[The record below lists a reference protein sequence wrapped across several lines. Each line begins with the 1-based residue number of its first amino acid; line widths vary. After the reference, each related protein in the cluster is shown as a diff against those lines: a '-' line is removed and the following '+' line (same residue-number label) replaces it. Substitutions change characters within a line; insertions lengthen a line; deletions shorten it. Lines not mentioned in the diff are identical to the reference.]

1 MTSPI
6 TTFPLLK
13 CHKIHLRT
21 STGGKTMQQKPIE
34 GYINSTQ
41 EHTLK
46 DSKMEKKKK
55 SPKYFSLQ
63 GAALYSQVF
72 QHKANLR

>member
-1 MTSPI
+1 M
-6 TTFPLLK
+6 
-13 CHKIHLRT
+13 
-21 STGGKTMQQKPIE
+21 E

-46 DSKMEKKKK
+46 DSKNGEEKK
-55 SPKYFSLQ
+55 SPKYCSWQ

>member
-1 MTSPI
+1 
-6 TTFPLLK
+6 
-13 CHKIHLRT
+13 
-21 STGGKTMQQKPIE
+21 MQQEPIE

-55 SPKYFSLQ
+55 SPKYCSLQ
-63 GAALYSQVF
+63 GVALYSQVF
-72 QHKANLR
+72 QHKAKIFTGKLCLPVLTPA

>member
-1 MTSPI
+1 M
-6 TTFPLLK
+6 
-13 CHKIHLRT
+13 
-21 STGGKTMQQKPIE
+21 E
-34 GYINSTQ
+34 GYINSTH
-41 EHTLK
+41 EHILK

-55 SPKYFSLQ
+55 SPKYCSWQ